1 MNAAWITVGVVA
13 AAGAAAILLRRSR
26 QDVACRWLAAVAALW
41 GLAFAVQGASAGSVM
56 PTGIQLTPSD
66 LVGLVGLPVLVVAMV
81 RLVPPG
87 SRSAP
92 AGLAT
97 KILDGCLLGLAL
109 FAIGWV
115 TLLRSAYA
123 AAGVG
128 PGSFVVDLIH
138 PVADLSVLGGTLW
151 LAVRAGS
158 RGVAPYLAF
167 AAWTVG
173 DLLAVQARTVG
184 QHPGSLS
191 QLAWLLAI
199 CLISLCGVPAVAESA
214 RAAAPGLDEGVDQPL
229 SAAIAT
235 VAAGVSALVTLIF
248 AVVDWGRFGPGPLLV
263 AALVML
269 ALVARVIALLRR
281 VNVSAAAA
289 RRAGRQFLQL
299 AERTSDMVLLC
310 DATGL
315 VRYASKAVGQYG
327 YEPARLTGRSL
338 PDLVH
343 PDDLAPLLQA
353 ASSVLHGGP
362 VPATGQACRVRSAD
376 GTWRHVEAVMSRY
389 AEGSTPDGGTGQDLV
404 LITAKDVSGQV
415 ALRRQVTHLT
425 FHDGVTGL
433 PNRAYL
439 EERAKDLLDRE
450 PEGSGSRLTGAV
462 FVDLDGF
469 SAINDSI
476 GHGAGDV
483 LLAQAGRLLRSLVP
497 AHYTVARWSGDGFAV
512 LVEDAASRQEIVD
525 IAERIAN
532 SVATEAFSVAGRD
545 MSLTASVGV
554 AFTDVSTPSALDESA
569 VDHGSGPAPR
579 DPARAGPAD
588 GDNAVPEHLLRNAD
602 LAMSLAKE
610 AGGGRVEVFAAHM
623 YTDVTRRLELAT
635 DLRSAIADGAL
646 GIEYQPVVELG
657 TSRVNSVEAL
667 VRWWRMGEPVSTAE
681 FLGVAEDSGLIIPL
695 GDWVLREACR
705 QAARWRDTDWPVKV
719 SVNLSFRQVNSP
731 ELAESVLAALD
742 ETGLPPGALTLEVP
756 ERVLIEAGA
765 PVIES
770 LTQLRQR
777 GIRLAIDDFGTGYAS
792 LAYLR
797 RLPVDIIKVDPSF
810 VAGLGTDAI
819 VAMLTRT
826 IVQVG
831 DDLGIDIVAEGI
843 ERPGQL
849 DALRA
854 MGCRLG
860 QGYLL
865 ARPMAADL
873 VYEHANADSKWSTGP
888 ADGADE
894 VATAGGL

>member
-13 AAGAAAILLRRSR
+13 AAGAVAILLRRSR
-26 QDVACRWLAAVAALW
+26 QDVACRWLAALAALW

-66 LVGLVGLPVLVVAMV
+66 LVGLVALPVLAAGMV
-81 RLVPPG
+81 RLAPPG

-123 AAGVG
+123 TAGVG
-128 PGSFVVDLIH
+128 PGSFAVDLIH
-138 PVADLSVLGGTLW
+138 PVADLAVLGGTLW

-199 CLISLCGVPAVAESA
+199 CLISLCGVPTVAESA
-214 RAAAPGLDEGVDQPL
+214 RVAAPGLDERADHPL
-229 SAAIAT
+229 TAAIAT
-235 VAAGVSALVTLIF
+235 VAAGVAALVTLIF
-248 AVVDWGRFGPGPLLV
+248 AVVDWGRFGPGLLLV
-263 AALVML
+263 AALLML
-269 ALVARVIALLRR
+269 VLVARVIALLRR
-281 VNVSAAAA
+281 VNVAAAA
-289 RRAGRQFLQL
+289 TRRAERQFLQL

-315 VRYASKAVGQYG
+315 VRYASKAVAQYG
-327 YEPARLTGRSL
+327 YEPEQLTGRSL

-353 ASSVLHGGP
+353 ASSVLRGGP
-362 VPATGQACRVRSAD
+362 APAAGQACRVRSAD
-376 GTWRHVEAVMSRY
+376 GTWRHVEVVMSRY
-389 AEGSTPDGGTGQDLV
+389 AEGPTPDGGTGQDLV

-439 EERAKDLLDRE
+439 EERAKDLLERGSE
-450 PEGSGSRLTGAV
+450 RSGSRLTGAV

-469 SAINDSI
+469 SAINDSM

-497 AHYTVARWSGDGFAV
+497 GHYTVARWSGDGFAV

-525 IAERIAN
+525 IAGRIAN
-532 SVATEAFSVAGRD
+532 SVAAEPFSVAGRD
-545 MSLTASVGV
+545 ISLTASVGV
-554 AFTDVSTPSALDESA
+554 AFTDVSTRTA
-569 VDHGSGPAPR
+569 PAE
-579 DPARAGPAD
+579 
-588 GDNAVPEHLLRNAD
+588 GDNAVPEHLLRDAD
-602 LAMSLAKE
+602 LAMSLARE

-646 GIEYQPVVELG
+646 AIEYQPVVELG

-681 FLGVAEDSGLIIPL
+681 FLGVAEDSGLIVPL

-705 QAARWRDTDWPVKV
+705 QAARWRGTDWPVKV

-731 ELAESVLAALD
+731 ELAQSVLSALD
-742 ETGLPPGALTLEVP
+742 ETGLPPDALTLEVP

-770 LTQLRQR
+770 LTQLRQQ
-777 GIRLAIDDFGTGYAS
+777 GVRLAIDDFGTGYAS

-797 RLPVDIIKVDPSF
+797 RLPVDIIKIDPSF

-819 VAMLTRT
+819 LAMLTRT

-831 DDLGIDIVAEGI
+831 DDLGINIVAEGI
-843 ERPGQL
+843 ERPAQL

-873 VYEHANADSKWSTGP
+873 VYEHANADGKWSTGP
-888 ADGADE
+888 AGGVGE
-894 VATAGGL
+894 VAAAGGL